1 MSTLTDYAA
10 EFQELLDDCKR
21 AKPNPIIHN
30 PEQKFNSYIH
40 GLRRANMDEKHIDTE
55 IAMKIYDW
63 ERSMN
68 FWCITKKVIH
78 PNIFEINMDQ
88 SKTQV

>member
-1 MSTLTDYAA
+1 MSTLTDYAV

-30 PEQKFNSYIH
+30 PEQKFNTYIR
-40 GLRRANMDEKHIDTE
+40 GLRRANMHEKHIDTV

-63 ERSMN
+63 E
-68 FWCITKKVIH
+68 KVH
-78 PNIFEINMDQ
+78 EFLVYHESAT
-88 SKTQV
+88 SKHIRDKYDSGKPQL